1 MEEDRCSLR
10 VYLEVAEGVHFET
23 LCVRHGSSWGPGKE
37 VRPKK
42 WTAKEGFLEASSLW
56 QNWGQTARGKY
67 SGLGLVWFKQAVRG
81 HFKLAPGLL
90 VLGAV
95 CWQLSPSEAS
105 VMELGSSS
113 WVWPFPESSALEPLT
128 LAREDRLAEDE
139 SPSPGCS
146 LGSFPFFTS
155 ARCLHGQG
163 TQSLSTLE
171 KPRSL
176 LRRGPRAGS
185 NAGGGETSAAP

>member
-1 MEEDRCSLR
+1 MEEDRWSLR
-10 VYLEVAEGVHFET
+10 VYLEVAEAVHFET

-42 WTAKEGFLEASSLW
+42 RKAKEGFLEASSPW

-67 SGLGLVWFKQAVRG
+67 SGLGLVWFQQAIQG

-95 CWQLSPSEAS
+95 CWRPSPSEAS

-113 WVWPFPESSALEPLT
+113 WVWPFPESSALKPLT
-128 LAREDRLAEDE
+128 LAREDRLAEDK
-139 SPSPGCS
+139 SPPALVG
-146 LGSFPFFTS
+146 F
-155 ARCLHGQG
+155 RCLSFLHVC
-163 TQSLSTLE
+163 TLS
-171 KPRSL
+171 S
-176 LRRGPRAGS
+176 RAGDAES
-185 NAGGGETSAAP
+185 VHTGEAQKPVPYTPQSWQ